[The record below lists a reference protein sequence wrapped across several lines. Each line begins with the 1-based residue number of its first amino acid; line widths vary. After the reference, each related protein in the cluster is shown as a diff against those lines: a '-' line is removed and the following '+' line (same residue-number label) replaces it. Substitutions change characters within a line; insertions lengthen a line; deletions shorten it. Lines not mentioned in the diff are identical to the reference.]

1 MPKKVNRL
9 SALKVVGAR
18 QAGFYADGDGLY
30 LQVTAGGS
38 RSWVF
43 RFKTGGRS
51 RDMGLGSLNT
61 VGLAEARKIAAECRR
76 QRLQGIDPI
85 EARKSERAQAQ
96 LDAARSITFDDCRDK
111 FIASHKAAWAND
123 KHSKQWANT
132 LKTYVTP
139 AFGALPV
146 QNVDVALVLK
156 VLEPIWTAKPETAS
170 RVRGRIERIL
180 DWAKARSLRQGENPA
195 RWRGHLDILLAPRGK
210 IRRVRHHAALPYAEL
225 PSFLLKIRRLDAV
238 AGRALEFA
246 ILTAARTGEVLGAR
260 WDEIDLENKIWTV
273 PASRMKAGREHRVP
287 MSTAALAVVE
297 RLKVIRQNDFMFPGE
312 RQNKPL
318 SNMSM
323 LMMLRRIGRQDLTV
337 HGFRSTFR
345 DWAAEQTN
353 FPREVAEAALAHV
366 IADRTEAAYRRG
378 DLFEKRRSLMADWA
392 VYCQMELSVGYRGH
406 SNERPEGIVK
416 RSCSNALF
424 NTRAFSPR

>member
-1 MPKKVNRL
+1 MGQGMGEPSDERMPKKVNRL

-85 EARKSERAQAQ
+85 EARKSGRAQAQ

-111 FIASHKAAWAND
+111 FIVSHRAAWAND
-123 KHSKQWANT
+123 KHLKQWEST
-132 LKTYVTP
+132 LRSYVTP
-139 AFGALPV
+139 VFGALPV
-146 QNVDVALVLK
+146 QIIDVALVLK
-156 VLEPIWTAKPETAS
+156 ALEPIWTTKPETAG
-170 RVRGRIERIL
+170 RIRGRIERIL
-180 DWAKARSLRQGENPA
+180 DWAKARGFRQGENPA
-195 RWRGHLDILLAPRGK
+195 RWRGHLAILLAPPAK
-210 IRRVRHHAALPYAEL
+210 VRRVRHHAALPYGEL
-225 PSFLLKIRRLDAV
+225 PGFLLKIRQRDAV
-238 AGRALEFA
+238 AARALEFA

-260 WDEIDLENKIWTV
+260 WAEIDFENKIWTI

-287 MSTAALAVVE
+287 MSMATLAIAKRV
-297 RLKVIRQNDFMFPGE
+297 KAIRQNDFVFPGE
-312 RQNKPL
+312 RRNRPL

-323 LMMLRRIGRQDLTV
+323 LMMLRRMGREDLTV

-378 DLFEKRRSLMADWA
+378 DLFEKRRSLMAAWA
-392 VYCQMELSVGYRGH
+392 AYCQLEASV
-406 SNERPEGIVK
+406 SSAIIQMK
-416 RSCSNALF
+416 STKAS
-424 NTRAFSPR
+424 

>member
-1 MPKKVNRL
+1 MVKKVNRL
-9 SALKVVGAR
+9 SAVKVASASKPGL
-18 QAGFYADGDGLY
+18 YADGDGLY
-30 LQVTAGGS
+30 LQVTESGS

-43 RFKTGGRS
+43 RFKAGGRT

-61 VGLAEARKIAAECRR
+61 VGLAEARAMAAECRR

-85 EARKSERAQAQ
+85 EARKSGRVQAQ
-96 LDAARSITFDDCRDK
+96 LDAARSITFDDCREK
-111 FIASHKAAWAND
+111 FIASHRAAWAND
-123 KHSKQWANT
+123 KHLTQWEST

-139 AFGALPV
+139 VFGALPV

-156 VLEPIWTAKPETAS
+156 ALEPIWTTKPETAS

-180 DWAKARSLRQGENPA
+180 DWAKARGFREGENPA
-195 RWRGHLDILLAPRGK
+195 RWRGHLDILLAPRAK
-210 IRRVRHHAALPYAEL
+210 VRRVKHHAALPYDKL
-225 PSFLLKIRRLDAV
+225 PGFLLKIRQRDAV
-238 AGRALEFA
+238 AARALEFA
-246 ILTAARTGEVLGAR
+246 ILTAARTGEVLGAH
-260 WDEIDLENKIWTV
+260 WEEIDLETKIWTI

-287 MSTAALAVVE
+287 MATAALAIAK
-297 RLKVIRQNDFMFPGE
+297 RLKAIRQNDFVFPGE
-312 RQNKPL
+312 RWNKPL

-323 LMMLRRIGRQDLTV
+323 LMMLRRIGREDLTV

-378 DLFEKRRSLMADWA
+378 DLFEKRRRLMGAWATHCQAD
-392 VYCQMELSVGYRGH
+392 STVGDT
-406 SNERPEGIVK
+406 IVPIK
-416 RSCSNALF
+416 RAE
-424 NTRAFSPR
+424 TT

>member
-9 SALKVVGAR
+9 SAVKVASTKKP
-18 QAGFYADGDGLY
+18 GFYADGDGLY
-30 LQVTAGGS
+30 LQVTDSGS

-43 RFKTGGRS
+43 RFKTGGRT
-51 RDMGLGSLNT
+51 RDMGLGSLNI
-61 VGLAEARKIAAECRR
+61 VGLAEARGMAANCRR

-85 EARKSERAQAQ
+85 EARKSGRVQAQ

-111 FIASHKAAWAND
+111 FITSHRAAWAND
-123 KHSKQWANT
+123 KHTKQWEST

-139 AFGALPV
+139 VFGALPV

-156 VLEPIWTAKPETAS
+156 ALEPIWTTKPETAG

-180 DWAKARSLRQGENPA
+180 DWAKARGFRQGENPA
-195 RWRGHLDILLAPRGK
+195 RWRGHLDILLAPRARV
-210 IRRVRHHAALPYAEL
+210 RRVRHHAALPYGEL
-225 PSFLLKIRRLDAV
+225 PGFLLKIRQRDAV
-238 AGRALEFA
+238 AARALEFA
-246 ILTAARTGEVLGAR
+246 ILTATRTGEVLGAC
-260 WDEIDLENKIWTV
+260 WYEIDLENKIWTV
-273 PASRMKAGREHRVP
+273 PASRMKTKREHRVP
-287 MSTAALAVVE
+287 LSAAALAVVKW
-297 RLKVIRQNDFMFPGE
+297 LKAIRQNDFVFPGE
-312 RQNKPL
+312 RRNRPL

-323 LMMLRRIGRQDLTV
+323 LMMMRRIGREDLTV

-378 DLFEKRRSLMADWA
+378 DLFEKRRHLMASWA
-392 VYCQMELSVGYRGH
+392 AYCETDPSVGGAVIPMRGTKA
-406 SNERPEGIVK
+406 S
-416 RSCSNALF
+416 
-424 NTRAFSPR
+424 

>member
-9 SALKVVGAR
+9 SAVKVAGTKKP
-18 QAGFYADGDGLY
+18 GFYADGDGLY
-30 LQVTAGGS
+30 LQVTDSGS

-43 RFKTGGRS
+43 RFKAGGRT

-61 VGLAEARKIAAECRR
+61 VGLAEARGMAAECRR

-85 EARKSERAQAQ
+85 EARKFGRVQAQ
-96 LDAARSITFDDCRDK
+96 LDAARSLTFDDCRDK
-111 FIASHKAAWAND
+111 FIASHRAAWAND
-123 KHSKQWANT
+123 KHLKQWEST

-139 AFGALPV
+139 VFGALPV

-156 VLEPIWTAKPETAS
+156 ALEPIWITKPETAG
-170 RVRGRIERIL
+170 RVRGRVERIL
-180 DWAKARSLRQGENPA
+180 DWARARGFRLGENPA
-195 RWRGHLDILLAPRGK
+195 RWRGHLDMLLAPRAK
-210 IRRVRHHAALPYAEL
+210 VRRVKHHAALPYSEL
-225 PSFLLKIRRLDAV
+225 PGFLAKIRERDAV
-238 AGRALEFA
+238 AARALEFA

-260 WDEIDLENKIWTV
+260 WNEIDLENNIWTV

-287 MSTAALAVVE
+287 LSIAVFTVLE
-297 RLKVIRQNDFMFPGE
+297 RLKAVRQNDFVFPGE
-312 RQNKPL
+312 RPKKPL

-323 LMMLRRIGRQDLTV
+323 LMMLRRAGRADLTV

-366 IADRTEAAYRRG
+366 VADRTEAAYRRG
-378 DLFEKRRSLMADWA
+378 DLFEKRRNLMAAWA
-392 VYCQMELSVGYRGH
+392 AYSQAEPNVGGTVIPI
-406 SNERPEGIVK
+406 ERAK
-416 RSCSNALF
+416 TL
-424 NTRAFSPR
+424 

>member
-1 MPKKVNRL
+1 MAKKVNRL
-9 SALKVVGAR
+9 SAVKVAR
-18 QAGFYADGDGLY
+18 TKKRGFYADGDGLY
-30 LQVTAGGS
+30 LQVTDSGS

-43 RFKTGGRS
+43 RFKTAGRT

-61 VGLAEARKIAAECRR
+61 VGLAEVRGMAAECRR

-85 EARKSERAQAQ
+85 EARKSGRAQGQ

-111 FIASHKAAWAND
+111 FIASHRAAWAND
-123 KHSKQWANT
+123 KHLKQWEST

-139 AFGALPV
+139 VFGVLPV

-156 VLEPIWTAKPETAS
+156 ALEPIWTTKPETAS

-180 DWAKARSLRQGENPA
+180 DWAKARGFRQGENPA
-195 RWRGHLDILLAPRGK
+195 RWRGHLDILLAPRRK
-210 IRRVRHHAALPYAEL
+210 VRRVRHHAALPYGEL
-225 PSFLLKIRRLDAV
+225 PGFLLKIRQRDAV
-238 AGRALEFA
+238 AARALEFA
-246 ILTAARTGEVLGAR
+246 ILTAARTGEALGAR
-260 WDEIDLENKIWTV
+260 WDEINLENKIWTV

-287 MSTAALAVVE
+287 MSTAALTIVK
-297 RLKVIRQNDFMFPGE
+297 RLKTIRQNDFVFPGE
-312 RQNKPL
+312 RRNRPL

-323 LMMLRRIGRQDLTV
+323 LMMLRRMGREDLTV

-353 FPREVAEAALAHV
+353 FPREIAEAALAHV

-378 DLFEKRRSLMADWA
+378 DLFEKRSNLMKAWA
-392 VYCQMELSVGYRGH
+392 AYCQMEPSAVGAVVPMKGTKA
-406 SNERPEGIVK
+406 S
-416 RSCSNALF
+416 
-424 NTRAFSPR
+424 